1 MLSIIIELDGM
12 YVPVW
17 IYLSLQVVSHG
28 SSFFS
33 SLSLLFYSILFRN
46 DILFCSLLFDQ
57 GIAEKPTNGRDQQVS
72 KTTTTTSTLR
82 MMHIHIH
89 PSPTKLNT
97 WSNPLIQSGTL
108 RSLCSHVPLDWWYSQ
123 RGIRRE
129 LIGGVIRIICPK
141 RTRSLKVFMMRRK
154 GGNLF

>member
-1 MLSIIIELDGM
+1 M

-46 DILFCSLLFDQ
+46 DIIFCSLLFDQ

-82 MMHIHIH
+82 MMHIHVH
-89 PSPTKLNT
+89 PSPTKSNT
-97 WSNPLIQSGTL
+97 WSNPLIQSGIL

-123 RGIRRE
+123 RGIKQE
-129 LIGGVIRIICPK
+129 LIGGVIRIICRK